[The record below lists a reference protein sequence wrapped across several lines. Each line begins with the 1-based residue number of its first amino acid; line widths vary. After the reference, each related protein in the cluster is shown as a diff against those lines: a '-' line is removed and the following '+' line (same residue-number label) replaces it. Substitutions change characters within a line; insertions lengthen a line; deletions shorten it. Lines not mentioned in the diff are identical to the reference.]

1 MAKILKA
8 VDWYVHLA
16 MIVSIGIGI
25 AAFILPPTAVI
36 DRSVLSFIAE
46 ITGAAALL
54 TFLVK
59 LPEYIEKG
67 GTARVTKGNTTIE
80 VGGKKTRENNASSDE
95 EAYDEICHYG
105 ERHNE

>member
-16 MIVSIGIGI
+16 MVVSIGIGI

-80 VGGKKTRENNASSDE
+80 VGGKNHRNRDE
-95 EAYDEICHYG
+95 TIDETDNLDK
-105 ERHNE
+105 NEES

>member
-25 AAFILPPTAVI
+25 AAFIIPPTAVI

-80 VGGKKTRENNASSDE
+80 VGGKSHHNR
-95 EAYDEICHYG
+95 DEII
-105 ERHNE
+105 NENDNPEEIEET

>member
-25 AAFILPPTAVI
+25 AAFIIPPTAVI

-80 VGGKKTRENNASSDE
+80 VGGKKKAERRETTEGFGETVED
-95 EAYDEICHYG
+95 CHCQ
-105 ERHNE
+105 E

>member
-16 MIVSIGIGI
+16 MIVSLGLGI

-36 DRSVLSFIAE
+36 DRSVLAFIGE

-59 LPEYIEKG
+59 LPEYIREG
-67 GTARVTKGNTTIE
+67 ATARFQRGNTTIE
-80 VGGKKTRENNASSDE
+80 VTGKKPRRDAQPNSDPP
-95 EAYDEICHYG
+95 DEDFCH
-105 ERHNE
+105 

>member
-1 MAKILKA
+1 MAKFLKA

-16 MIVSIGIGI
+16 MIVSLGLGI

-36 DRSVLSFIAE
+36 DRSVLAFIGE

-54 TFLVK
+54 TFLTK

-80 VGGKKTRENNASSDE
+80 VGGKNHRNR
-95 EAYDEICHYG
+95 DEII
-105 ERHNE
+105 NEYDNQEEIEES

>member
-1 MAKILKA
+1 MAKIIRA

-16 MIVSIGIGI
+16 MIVSVGLGI
-25 AAFILPPTAVI
+25 AAFCIPPYAVI
-36 DRSVLSFIAE
+36 DRSILAFIAE

-95 EAYDEICHYG
+95 EAYDEICHNG

>member
-16 MIVSIGIGI
+16 MIVSLGLGI

-36 DRSVLSFIAE
+36 DRSVLAFIGE

-54 TFLVK
+54 TFLMK

-80 VGGKKTRENNASSDE
+80 VGGKSHHNR
-95 EAYDEICHYG
+95 DEII
-105 ERHNE
+105 NENDNPEEIEET

>member
-1 MAKILKA
+1 MAKIIRA

-16 MIVSIGIGI
+16 MIVSVGLGI
-25 AAFILPPTAVI
+25 AAFCIPPYAVI
-36 DRSVLSFIAE
+36 DRSILAFIAE

-80 VGGKKTRENNASSDE
+80 VGGKSHHNR
-95 EAYDEICHYG
+95 DEII
-105 ERHNE
+105 NENDNPEEIEET

>member
-16 MIVSIGIGI
+16 MIVSIGLGI
-25 AAFILPPTAVI
+25 AAFIIPPTAVI
-36 DRSVLSFIAE
+36 DRSVLAFIAE

-54 TFLVK
+54 TFLMK

-67 GTARVTKGNTTIE
+67 ATVRFQRGNTSIE
-80 VGGKKTRENNASSDE
+80 AGGKDKKPRRGEQDTEFQEQIE
-95 EAYDEICHYG
+95 E
-105 ERHNE
+105 

>member
-16 MIVSIGIGI
+16 MIVSIGLGV
-25 AAFILPPTAVI
+25 ADFIIPPTAVI
-36 DRSVLSFIAE
+36 DRSVLAFIAE

-54 TFLVK
+54 TFLMK

-80 VGGKKTRENNASSDE
+80 VGGKSHHNR
-95 EAYDEICHYG
+95 DEII
-105 ERHNE
+105 NENDNPEEIEES

>member
-16 MIVSIGIGI
+16 MIVSVGLGI
-25 AAFILPPTAVI
+25 AAFCIPPYAVI
-36 DRSVLSFIAE
+36 DRSILAFIAE

-80 VGGKKTRENNASSDE
+80 VGGKSHHNR
-95 EAYDEICHYG
+95 DEII
-105 ERHNE
+105 NENDNPEEIEET

>member
-16 MIVSIGIGI
+16 MIVSLGLGI

-36 DRSVLSFIAE
+36 DRSVLAFIGE

-59 LPEYIEKG
+59 LPDYIEKG
-67 GTARVTKGNTTIE
+67 ATARFQRGNTSIE
-80 VGGKKTRENNASSDE
+80 VGGRKKNHDTEPE
-95 EAYDEICHYG
+95 EDPTYNQE
-105 ERHNE
+105 

>member
-1 MAKILKA
+1 MAKFLKA

-16 MIVSIGIGI
+16 MIVSLGLGI

-36 DRSVLSFIAE
+36 DRSVLAFIGE

-54 TFLVK
+54 TFLTK

-80 VGGKKTRENNASSDE
+80 VGGKNHRNR
-95 EAYDEICHYG
+95 DEII
-105 ERHNE
+105 NEYDNQEEIEEP

>member
-25 AAFILPPTAVI
+25 AAFIIPPTAVI

-80 VGGKKTRENNASSDE
+80 VGGKSHHNRDKIFNENDNPE
-95 EAYDEICHYG
+95 EIE
-105 ERHNE
+105 ET

>member
-16 MIVSIGIGI
+16 MIVSLGLGI

-36 DRSVLSFIAE
+36 DRSVLAFIGE

-54 TFLVK
+54 TFLTK

-80 VGGKKTRENNASSDE
+80 VGGKNHRNR
-95 EAYDEICHYG
+95 DEII
-105 ERHNE
+105 NENDNPEEIEET

>member
-1 MAKILKA
+1 MSKIIRA

-16 MIVSIGIGI
+16 MIVSVGLGI
-25 AAFILPPTAVI
+25 AAFCIPPYAVI
-36 DRSVLSFIAE
+36 DRSILAFIAE

-80 VGGKKTRENNASSDE
+80 VGGKSHHNR
-95 EAYDEICHYG
+95 DEII
-105 ERHNE
+105 NENDNPEEIEET

>member
-25 AAFILPPTAVI
+25 AAFIIPPTAVI

-80 VGGKKTRENNASSDE
+80 VGGKSHHNR
-95 EAYDEICHYG
+95 DEII
-105 ERHNE
+105 NENDNPEEIEES

>member
-16 MIVSIGIGI
+16 MIVSIGLGV
-25 AAFILPPTAVI
+25 AAFCIPPTAVI
-36 DRSVLSFIAE
+36 DRSVLAFIAE

-54 TFLVK
+54 TFLMK

-67 GTARVTKGNTTIE
+67 ATVRFQRGNTSIE
-80 VGGKKTRENNASSDE
+80 AGGKDKKPRRGEQDTEFQEQIE
-95 EAYDEICHYG
+95 EE
-105 ERHNE
+105 

>member
-25 AAFILPPTAVI
+25 AAFIIPPTAVI

-80 VGGKKTRENNASSDE
+80 VGGKSQRNR
-95 EAYDEICHYG
+95 DEII
-105 ERHNE
+105 NENDNPEEIEET

>member
-25 AAFILPPTAVI
+25 AAFIIPPTAVI

-67 GTARVTKGNTTIE
+67 ATARFQRGNTSIE
-80 VGGKKTRENNASSDE
+80 VGGKKKQEREGCDDGE
-95 EAYDEICHYG
+95 TG
-105 ERHNE
+105 ERETP

>member
-25 AAFILPPTAVI
+25 AAFIIPPTAVI

-80 VGGKKTRENNASSDE
+80 VGGKNQRNR
-95 EAYDEICHYG
+95 DEII
-105 ERHNE
+105 NENDNPEEIEET

>member
-80 VGGKKTRENNASSDE
+80 VGGKSRHNR
-95 EAYDEICHYG
+95 DEII
-105 ERHNE
+105 NENDNPEEIEET

>member
-80 VGGKKTRENNASSDE
+80 VGGKKIRENSASSDE
-95 EAYDEICHYG
+95 ETYDEICHNG

>member
-25 AAFILPPTAVI
+25 AAFIIPPTAVI

-80 VGGKKTRENNASSDE
+80 VGGKSHHNR
-95 EAYDEICHYG
+95 DEIF
-105 ERHNE
+105 NENDNPEEIEET

>member
-16 MIVSIGIGI
+16 MIVSIGLGI
-25 AAFILPPTAVI
+25 AAFIIPPTAVI
-36 DRSVLSFIAE
+36 DRSVLAFIAE

-54 TFLVK
+54 TFLMK

-67 GTARVTKGNTTIE
+67 ATVRFQRGNTSIE
-80 VGGKKTRENNASSDE
+80 AGGKDKKPRRGEQDTEFQEQIE
-95 EAYDEICHYG
+95 EE
-105 ERHNE
+105 

>member
-16 MIVSIGIGI
+16 MVVSIGIGI

-80 VGGKKTRENNASSDE
+80 VGGKSQRNR
-95 EAYDEICHYG
+95 DEII
-105 ERHNE
+105 NENDNPEEIEET

>member
-16 MIVSIGIGI
+16 MVVSIAIGI

-67 GTARVTKGNTTIE
+67 GTAKVTKGNTTIE
-80 VGGKKTRENNASSDE
+80 VGGKNHRNR
-95 EAYDEICHYG
+95 DEII
-105 ERHNE
+105 NEYDNQEEIEES

>member
-8 VDWYVHLA
+8 VDWYVHFA
-16 MIVSIGIGI
+16 MIVSLGLGI

-36 DRSVLSFIAE
+36 DRSVLAFIGE

-59 LPEYIEKG
+59 LPDYIEKG
-67 GTARVTKGNTTIE
+67 ATARFQRGNTSIE
-80 VGGKKTRENNASSDE
+80 VGGRKKNHDTEPE
-95 EAYDEICHYG
+95 EDPTYNQE
-105 ERHNE
+105 

>member
-1 MAKILKA
+1 MARILKA

-16 MIVSIGIGI
+16 MIVSLGLGI

-36 DRSVLSFIAE
+36 DRSVLAFIGE

-59 LPEYIEKG
+59 LPDYIEKG
-67 GTARVTKGNTTIE
+67 ATARFQRGNTSIE
-80 VGGKKTRENNASSDE
+80 VGGRKKNHDTEPE
-95 EAYDEICHYG
+95 EDPTYNQE
-105 ERHNE
+105 

>member
-1 MAKILKA
+1 MAKILKV

-16 MIVSIGIGI
+16 MIVSVGLGI
-25 AAFILPPTAVI
+25 AAFCIPPYAVI
-36 DRSVLSFIAE
+36 DRSILAFIAE

-67 GTARVTKGNTTIE
+67 GTAKVTKGNTTIE
-80 VGGKKTRENNASSDE
+80 VGGKSHHNR
-95 EAYDEICHYG
+95 DEII
-105 ERHNE
+105 NENDNPEEIEET

>member
-1 MAKILKA
+1 MAKILKV

-25 AAFILPPTAVI
+25 AAFFTPPMAVI

-67 GTARVTKGNTTIE
+67 GTARVTKGSTTIE
-80 VGGKKTRENNASSDE
+80 VGGKGHPSRGESIRENDNTE
-95 EAYDEICHYG
+95 ENIEEI
-105 ERHNE
+105 

>member
-25 AAFILPPTAVI
+25 AAFIIPPTAVI

-80 VGGKKTRENNASSDE
+80 VGGKNHRNR
-95 EAYDEICHYG
+95 DEII
-105 ERHNE
+105 NENDNTEEIEET

>member
-1 MAKILKA
+1 MAKIIRA

-16 MIVSIGIGI
+16 MIVSVGLGI
-25 AAFILPPTAVI
+25 AAFCIPPYAVI
-36 DRSVLSFIAE
+36 DRSILAFIAE

-80 VGGKKTRENNASSDE
+80 VGGKSYHNR
-95 EAYDEICHYG
+95 DEII
-105 ERHNE
+105 NENDNPEEIEET